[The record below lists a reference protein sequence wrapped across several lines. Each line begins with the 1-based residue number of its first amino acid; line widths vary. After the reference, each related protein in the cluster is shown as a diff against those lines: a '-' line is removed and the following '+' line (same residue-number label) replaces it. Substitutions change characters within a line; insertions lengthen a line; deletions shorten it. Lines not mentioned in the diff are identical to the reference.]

1 MAYLIQNKVQQFTT
15 ATHTVIIFT
24 MEPVFAALAA
34 YLWGQETLTWR
45 QGAGCLLAG
54 MILAEIKDNTNLQ
67 LDKFLND

>member
-1 MAYLIQNKVQQFTT
+1 
-15 ATHTVIIFT
+15 